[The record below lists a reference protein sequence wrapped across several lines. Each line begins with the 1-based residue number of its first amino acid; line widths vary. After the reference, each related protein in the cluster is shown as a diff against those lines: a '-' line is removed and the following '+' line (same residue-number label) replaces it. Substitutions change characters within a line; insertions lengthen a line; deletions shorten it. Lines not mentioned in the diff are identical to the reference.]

1 MIKVE
6 KKTSGKNLNTNVV
19 NVKINLFMLKIN
31 EQIEKLARKEYLLVY
46 LTTNRD
52 RARGL
57 FAKLRIVSSVSCLQQ
72 RLTLKFWITIRNA
85 SLKLCDH

>member
-6 KKTSGKNLNTNVV
+6 KKISGKNLNTNVV
-19 NVKINLFMLKIN
+19 KVKINLFMLKIN

-57 FAKLRIVSSVSCLQQ
+57 FAKLRLVSSVSCL
-72 RLTLKFWITIRNA
+72 
-85 SLKLCDH
+85 

>member
-6 KKTSGKNLNTNVV
+6 KKISGKNLNTNVV
-19 NVKINLFMLKIN
+19 KVKINLFMLKIN

-52 RARGL
+52 RARG
-57 FAKLRIVSSVSCLQQ
+57 
-72 RLTLKFWITIRNA
+72 
-85 SLKLCDH
+85 

>member
-6 KKTSGKNLNTNVV
+6 KKTSVKNLNTNVV
-19 NVKINLFMLKIN
+19 KVKINLFMLKIN

-57 FAKLRIVSSVSCLQQ
+57 FAKLRLVSSVSCL
-72 RLTLKFWITIRNA
+72 
-85 SLKLCDH
+85 